1 MILPPRQGLLLERQ
15 LPEISARW
23 SPRRSPMRGDED
35 GLPPTSPSAA
45 LRERVGT
52 TTDADRPGFER
63 HRLDAARDLHL
74 ALDSTPLAALAA
86 SSAA

>member
-1 MILPPRQGLLLERQ
+1 MSQPARQGLLLERQ
-15 LPEISARW
+15 LQEISARW
-23 SPRRSPMRGDED
+23 RPRRGRMRGDED

-45 LRERVGT
+45 VRERVGA
-52 TTDADRPGFER
+52 TTDAGPPDFER
-63 HRLDAARDLHL
+63 QRLDAARDLHL

>member
-1 MILPPRQGLLLERQ
+1 MSLPARQGLLLERQ

-23 SPRRSPMRGDED
+23 SPRRGRRRGDED
-35 GLPPTSPSAA
+35 GIPPTSPSDA
-45 LRERVGT
+45 LRDRVGT

-63 HRLDAARDLHL
+63 QHLDAARDLHL